1 MVQTRHGSAGAAPFF
16 AVSPAERRL
25 RFVSSD
31 VGLEE
36 EPSVCRSEP
45 RSSLSHRLCAELA
58 HHGDDSRVSP
68 SQASRC
74 LTETPVT
81 HTISLLS
88 LSPSLFCYCLE
99 IMSSE
104 EQNASSGTSRCI
116 FQYFS
121 SNFSLSSL

>member
-25 RFVSSD
+25 RFVPSD
-31 VGLEE
+31 VRLEE

-45 RSSLSHRLCAELA
+45 RKKLLVSSALCRARSSRGRLTRFPLA
-58 HHGDDSRVSP
+58 GFKVSDGDASDSCSF
-68 SQASRC
+68 SA
-74 LTETPVT
+74 
-81 HTISLLS
+81 LS

-104 EQNASSGTSRCI
+104 EQTQAAAPPDASFNIFHQTS
-116 FQYFS
+116 
-121 SNFSLSSL
+121 L

>member
-45 RSSLSHRLCAELA
+45 RKKLLVSSALCRARSSRGRLTRFPLAGFKVSDGDASDSHGFSA
-58 HHGDDSRVSP
+58 
-68 SQASRC
+68 
-74 LTETPVT
+74 
-81 HTISLLS
+81 LS
-88 LSPSLFCYCLE
+88 LSLPSFPIALK
-99 IMSSE
+99 
-104 EQNASSGTSRCI
+104 
-116 FQYFS
+116 
-121 SNFSLSSL
+121 